1 MKQAEAGMKYAVITG
16 ASGGIGQA
24 ISERLWQEGWSL
36 LLIARDGQR
45 LAALRQQLCALSPE
59 RASQLAWLALDIT
72 QPEAAS
78 ELKQFLLENQQSL
91 DLLVNAAG
99 CQHFAWLEEQAEAI
113 MRQQVELDLLAP
125 MRLTRALLPA
135 MTPSSTVVNIGSTF
149 GAIGYPGFSVY
160 CASKA
165 GLHAFSEALAR
176 EVGPNG
182 PRICLLAPRATATEL
197 NHGAVDAMNRALGT
211 QVDTPARVADELMA
225 LLAGRQRRRFI
236 GWPEKLFVWLN
247 GLFPALVDR
256 AIGAQREQIHSF
268 AQRPALRLAVPA
280 QPLSSSKEHLS

>member
-99 CQHFAWLEEQAEAI
+99 CQHFA
-113 MRQQVELDLLAP
+113 
-125 MRLTRALLPA
+125 
-135 MTPSSTVVNIGSTF
+135 
-149 GAIGYPGFSVY
+149 
-160 CASKA
+160 
-165 GLHAFSEALAR
+165 
-176 EVGPNG
+176 
-182 PRICLLAPRATATEL
+182 
-197 NHGAVDAMNRALGT
+197 
-211 QVDTPARVADELMA
+211 
-225 LLAGRQRRRFI
+225 
-236 GWPEKLFVWLN
+236 
-247 GLFPALVDR
+247 
-256 AIGAQREQIHSF
+256 
-268 AQRPALRLAVPA
+268 
-280 QPLSSSKEHLS
+280 